1 MNTDCTREDLIRI
14 IDCLHLQSVWI
25 RECIDIVEYLSNVN
39 KEKLKP
45 SRNFWHMTK
54 SSLIYRY
61 SIELAKLFDKG
72 KGLSIYDIN
81 NRCMQNL
88 SFFND
93 PSFVTQYCKDFKKEL
108 KNHSETVKNL
118 CDRRNK
124 TYGHN
129 DKDYYLFTQ
138 KAIDDFPLDFEDIKN
153 LALLIYNF
161 ATTLQQ
167 NINSTRKE
175 LGYPAYYD
183 DVKRLF
189 GEKTEA
195 DIWLDSEF

>member
-1 MNTDCTREDLIRI
+1 MNNHLTKENLTQI
-14 IDCLHLQSVWI
+14 IDSLHIQSVWI

-61 SIELAKLFDKG
+61 SIELAKLFDESE
-72 KGLSIYDIN
+72 GLSIYDI
-81 NRCMQNL
+81 RNL
-88 SFFND
+88 CIRNSAFFNN
-93 PSFVTQYCKDFKKEL
+93 PSFVTQYCKDFKKQI

-161 ATTLQQ
+161 ATTLQK

-175 LGYPAYYD
+175 LGYLAYYD

>member
-1 MNTDCTREDLIRI
+1 MNNHLTKENLTQI
-14 IDCLHLQSVWI
+14 IDSLHLQSVWI

-39 KEKLKP
+39 KERLKP

-61 SIELAKLFDKG
+61 SIELAKLFDEG
-72 KGLSIYDIN
+72 EGLSIYDI
-81 NRCMQNL
+81 RNL
-88 SFFND
+88 CIRNSAFFNN
-93 PSFVTQYCKDFKKEL
+93 PSFVTQCCKDFKKEL
-108 KNHSETVKNL
+108 KNHSKTVKNL

>member
-1 MNTDCTREDLIRI
+1 MNNHLTKENLTQI
-14 IDCLHLQSVWI
+14 IDSLHLQSVWI

-39 KEKLKP
+39 KERLKP

-61 SIELAKLFDKG
+61 SIELAKLFDEG
-72 KGLSIYDIN
+72 EGLSIYDI
-81 NRCMQNL
+81 RNL
-88 SFFND
+88 CIRNSAFFNN

-108 KNHSETVKNL
+108 KNHSKTVKNL

-138 KAIDDFPLDFEDIKN
+138 KAIDDFQLDFEDIKN

>member
-1 MNTDCTREDLIRI
+1 MITDFTKEDLLRI
-14 IDCLHLQSVWI
+14 IDSLYLQSIWI
-25 RECIDIVEYLSNVN
+25 QECIYIVEYINNVD

-61 SIELAKLFDKG
+61 SIELAKLFDEG
-72 KGLSIYDIN
+72 KGLSIYNIRN
-81 NRCMQNL
+81 LCIQN
-88 SFFND
+88 SAFFNN
-93 PSFVTQYCKDFKKEL
+93 PSFVTQHCEDFKEQL
-108 KNHSETVKNL
+108 KNHSKTVKNL
-118 CDRRNK
+118 RDRRNK

-167 NINSTRKE
+167 NINSARKD
-175 LGYPAYYD
+175 LGYPPHYD

>member
-1 MNTDCTREDLIRI
+1 MNNHLTKENLTQI
-14 IDCLHLQSVWI
+14 IDSLHLQSVWI

-39 KEKLKP
+39 KERLKP

-93 PSFVTQYCKDFKKEL
+93 PSFVTQYCEDFKEQL
-108 KNHSETVKNL
+108 KNYSKTEKNL
-118 CDRRNK
+118 RDRRNK

-138 KAIDDFPLDFEDIKN
+138 KAIDDFPLDFEEIKN

-195 DIWLDSEF
+195 DIWLDSVF

>member
-1 MNTDCTREDLIRI
+1 MNNHLTKENLTQI
-14 IDCLHLQSVWI
+14 IDSLHLQSVWI
-25 RECIDIVEYLSNVN
+25 RECIDIVVSLSNVN

-45 SRNFWHMTK
+45 ARNFWHMTK

-61 SIELAKLFDKG
+61 SIELAKLFDEG
-72 KGLSIYDIN
+72 EGLSIYDI
-81 NRCMQNL
+81 RNL
-88 SFFND
+88 CIRNSAFFNN

-167 NINSTRKE
+167 NINSIRKE